1 MESTLVEVLILD
13 GLREDDFYK
22 VVIWVGLKILGEFDG
37 PRGGGA

>member
-13 GLREDDFYK
+13 GLGNDSYYK
-22 VVIWVGLKILGEFDG
+22 VVTSVGLEVLGEFEG